1 MIKDTN
7 GGNSVKS
14 PLLDGIYKKNTILVS
29 GLVIAPAVF
38 VANTVY
44 KSLALIFTFSI
55 ITFLTVIIS
64 SFISRNIVYT
74 IRIILYTLIAALV
87 YVPIASISMQIFPD
101 YVIKEMGIMLP
112 LLITNS
118 LIMTKTELRFFRQK
132 KNKMIFDV
140 LSYIVGF
147 DIVVFILGFVRE
159 VLGTGSISNK
169 ILGVPLTFPVLV
181 YPFGGFLLIGL
192 FAALFRKVQSYFS
205 E

>member
-1 MIKDTN
+1 
-7 GGNSVKS
+7 
-14 PLLDGIYKKNTILVS
+14 
-29 GLVIAPAVF
+29 
-38 VANTVY
+38 
-44 KSLALIFTFSI
+44 
-55 ITFLTVIIS
+55 
-64 SFISRNIVYT
+64 
-74 IRIILYTLIAALV
+74 
-87 YVPIASISMQIFPD
+87 
-101 YVIKEMGIMLP
+101 
-112 LLITNS
+112 
-118 LIMTKTELRFFRQK
+118 
-132 KNKMIFDV
+132 MIFDV

>member
-1 MIKDTN
+1 MLKDTN
-7 GGNSVKS
+7 GEINVKS

-38 VANTVY
+38 VANTVI
-44 KSLALIFTFSI
+44 KALALIFTFSI
-55 ITFLTVIIS
+55 ITFLTIIIS

-74 IRIILYTLIAALV
+74 IRIILYTLIGALV
-87 YVPIASISMQIFPD
+87 YVPVASISMQIFPD
-101 YVIKEMGIMLP
+101 NVIKEMGIMLP

-140 LSYIVGF
+140 LSYIIGF
-147 DIVVFILGFVRE
+147 DIVVFLFGFIRE
-159 VLGTGSISNK
+159 ILGTGAISNK
-169 ILGVPLTFPVLV
+169 ILGIPITFPVLI
-181 YPFGGFLLIGL
+181 YPFGGFILIGL
-192 FAALFRKVQSYFS
+192 CAALFRKVQSYFS

>member
-1 MIKDTN
+1 MDTIGEIN
-7 GGNSVKS
+7 VKS

-38 VANTVY
+38 VANTVI
-44 KSLALIFTFSI
+44 KALALIFTFSI
-55 ITFLTVIIS
+55 ITFLTIIIS

-74 IRIILYTLIAALV
+74 IRIILYTLIGALV
-87 YVPIASISMQIFPD
+87 YVPVASISMQIFPD
-101 YVIKEMGIMLP
+101 NVIKEMGIMLP

-140 LSYIVGF
+140 LSYIIGF
-147 DIVVFILGFVRE
+147 DIVVFLFGFIRE
-159 VLGTGSISNK
+159 ILGTGAISNK
-169 ILGVPLTFPVLV
+169 ILGIPITFPVLI
-181 YPFGGFLLIGL
+181 YPFGGFILIGL
-192 FAALFRKVQSYFS
+192 CAALFRKVQSYFS